1 MKVKNFKDLQSWTDG
16 PIKDNGELDSEVK
29 EFIDNFRGSVDY
41 SIPDWISSISKQTK
55 LKEYKDCDL
64 INSKKVIQFVQN
76 KDLKYYSVYAK
87 LSDKIENLNKQ
98 IEILMKNQ
106 DKIRDR
112 ADSELLLKFQEELL
126 EKDINKFYEFFVDVH
141 NEGDWIEDTSICD
154 VHPDLINK
162 YGEKEF
168 FKQFE
173 HIPVA
178 KKYNL

>member
-87 LSDKIENLNKQ
+87 LSDKIENLN
-98 IEILMKNQ
+98 
-106 DKIRDR
+106 
-112 ADSELLLKFQEELL
+112 
-126 EKDINKFYEFFVDVH
+126 
-141 NEGDWIEDTSICD
+141 
-154 VHPDLINK
+154 
-162 YGEKEF
+162 
-168 FKQFE
+168 
-173 HIPVA
+173 
-178 KKYNL
+178 